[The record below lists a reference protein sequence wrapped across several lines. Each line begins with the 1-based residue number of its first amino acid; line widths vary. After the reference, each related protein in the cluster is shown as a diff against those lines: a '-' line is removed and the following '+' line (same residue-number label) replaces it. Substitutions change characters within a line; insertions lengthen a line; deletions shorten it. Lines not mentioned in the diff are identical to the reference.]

1 MKFPLITL
9 LLLICL
15 SCDQKKEQDKPEAA
29 QIEEAIVKTTYFLI
43 RHAEKD
49 RSNPDDKDPALED
62 AGFERAEKWADIF
75 ADIKLD
81 AVYSSGYKRTKQTAT
96 PTAESNGLEI
106 KNYDPHGIYET
117 SFIEDTKGQNIL
129 VVGHSNTI
137 PKLANYMLGEEKYSD
152 IPDDVDGRL
161 YIITVLGET
170 KTAVVL
176 NLE

>member
-1 MKFPLITL
+1 MKFPFITL

-15 SCDQKKEQDKPEAA
+15 SCDQKKEQDKPEDPET
-29 QIEEAIVKTTYFLI
+29 EEATEKTTYFLI
-43 RHAEKD
+43 RHSEKD
-49 RSNPDDKDPALED
+49 RSNPDDQDPALED

-81 AVYSSGYKRTKQTAT
+81 AVYSSDFKRTIQTAT
-96 PTAESNGLEI
+96 PTAESKGLEI
-106 KNYDPHGIYET
+106 ISYDPHGVYET
-117 SFIEDTKGQNIL
+117 NFIEDTKGKNIL

-137 PKLANYMLGEEKYSD
+137 PKLANYLLDEEKYSD

-161 YIITVLGET
+161 YIITVLGKN
-170 KTAVVL
+170 KTSVML

>member
-1 MKFPLITL
+1 MKFPFITL

-15 SCDQKKEQDKPEAA
+15 SCVQKKEQDQPKAPQTEKAT
-29 QIEEAIVKTTYFLI
+29 EKTTYFLI

-49 RSNPDDKDPALED
+49 RSNPANEDPALEE
-62 AGFERAEKWADIF
+62 AGYERAEKWADIF

-81 AVYSSGYKRTKQTAT
+81 AVYSSSYKRTTQTAT
-96 PTAESNGLEI
+96 PTAKSNGLEI
-106 KNYDPHGIYET
+106 TVYDPHAVYET
-117 SFIEDTKGQNIL
+117 SFKEDTKGQNIL

-137 PKLANYMLGEEKYSD
+137 PNLANYLLGEEKYSD

-161 YIITVLGET
+161 YIVTVSGET
-170 KTAVVL
+170 KTAVML